1 MRFTSLPPLLAF
13 CVTRA
18 RQSIF
23 PIYFFF
29 FLTSTTTDAE
39 RFFIYKKKIYIYHVR
54 DIMLIMLYTY
64 SILRAHTHIPISYY
78 INNNLLYPFQ
88 I

>member
-1 MRFTSLPPLLAF
+1 MYMRFTSLPPLLVF

-18 RQSIF
+18 SINF
-23 PIYFFF
+23 SDIFFF

-39 RFFIYKKKIYIYHVR
+39 RFFIYKKKINIYHVR
-54 DIMLIMLYTY
+54 DIMLIILYTY
-64 SILRAHTHIPISYY
+64 SILRAHTHISYY